1 MITYKLT
8 PLGDFAEQ
16 FIDNVATGLF
26 ANVETNQQYLAWLE
40 SGGIPLP
47 AENT

>member
-40 SGGIPLP
+40 LGNTPLP